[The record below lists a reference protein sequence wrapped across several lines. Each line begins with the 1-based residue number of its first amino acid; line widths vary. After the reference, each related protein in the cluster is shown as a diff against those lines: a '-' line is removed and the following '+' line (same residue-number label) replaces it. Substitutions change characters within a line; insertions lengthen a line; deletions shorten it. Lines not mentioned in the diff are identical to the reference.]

1 MKKRLSLSAALMLT
15 ALLTLPVPA
24 RADEAPSSVPEE
36 PTGYTILVGL
46 QKQALDLTALPC
58 QPYRENEVL
67 MVPLAKV
74 SQALGYQVSWD
85 PETGNI
91 TVDDGYIQKAVLHH
105 GTAEAYFTGHLNIVD
120 LSREVDNAAP
130 TNVIDGRAFVP
141 LSFFRE
147 FSNTVT
153 LEDSI
158 VSIAPSMMHL
168 DQSPTV

>member
-24 RADEAPSSVPEE
+24 RADEVPSSVPEE
-36 PTGYTILVGL
+36 PTGYTILVGP
-46 QKQALDLTALPC
+46 QKQALDLTALPR
-58 QPYRENEVL
+58 QPYLENEVL
-67 MVPLAKV
+67 MVPLAKIC
-74 SQALGYQVSWD
+74 QALGYQVSWD

-105 GTAEAYFTGHLNIVD
+105 GTAEAYFTGHLKVID

-130 TNVIDGRAFVP
+130 TNVIDGCTFVP

-147 FSNTVT
+147 FLNDAA
-153 LEDSI
+153 LEGTTI
-158 VSIAPSMMHL
+158 SIAPSMMNL

>member
-1 MKKRLSLSAALMLT
+1 MKKRLFLSAALMLT

-24 RADEAPSSVPEE
+24 RADEAPSSIPEE
-36 PTGYTILVGL
+36 PTGYTILVGP

-67 MVPLAKV
+67 MVPLAKI

-85 PETGNI
+85 QETGNI

-105 GTAEAYFTGHLNIVD
+105 GTAEAYFTGHLKVID

-130 TNVIDGRAFVP
+130 TNVIDGCTYVP
-141 LSFFRE
+141 LSFFLE
-147 FSNTVT
+147 FLNDAA
-153 LEDSI
+153 LEGTTI
-158 VSIAPSMMHL
+158 SIAPSMMNL